1 MAKTTRY
8 TSTPMYGQTPQF
20 NLERLI
26 LAGHILFLL
35 LALFIIWLAMQ
46 AFEYVLESINW
57 LFGG

>member
-1 MAKTTRY
+1 
-8 TSTPMYGQTPQF
+8 MYGQTPQF